1 MRIKSKLT
9 GLVCRSHVSP
19 PSSVC
24 KIVPFS
30 PTAQPVWVSMKKTS
44 LSALTKPIISCQHQA
59 FSESG
64 WNGDQAGTVGS
75 GPIGVGVGT
84 GVSVGVCVGV
94 EVDPRVGVACG
105 IEVVRGVQVGMGV
118 GVVTAVAVGVAVD
131 VPVAVSVANG
141 ATGVGVAGSTVT
153 LRQAVSSTEAH
164 K

>member
-1 MRIKSKLT
+1 M
-9 GLVCRSHVSP
+9 
-19 PSSVC
+19 
-24 KIVPFS
+24 
-30 PTAQPVWVSMKKTS
+30 
-44 LSALTKPIISCQHQA
+44 
-59 FSESG
+59 
-64 WNGDQAGTVGS
+64 
-75 GPIGVGVGT
+75 GT